1 MTGSW
6 ATEPI
11 FDSYLGVALAALILL
26 ALLLVGPRFGGIT
39 KRRRLIL
46 VGLRVCLVLLVL
58 VAMLQ
63 PSYVFTDSQ
72 PQTAVILVLF
82 DESQSMDQLGT
93 TGERTRWE
101 DQVNVLRSVEP
112 ILKGFDKNL
121 KIKVYSYDAELRF
134 RDWKSG
140 QLGIPAAAT
149 GRETDIGG
157 TLYEALQQNLGER
170 IASVVL
176 LGDGTQTAFAPR
188 IEIHQ
193 AGRELERL
201 GVPLYTV
208 PFGQQGNVEQAK
220 DLALEQL
227 PQQYTVFVKNQLT
240 IRAMVHARGYVNQ
253 QLPVTVRVVDEQD
266 KQVFQ
271 RTVQVL
277 AREDDQQVPIEID
290 YLPQQTGR
298 YLLSCKV
305 AEQPGELLVENNELT
320 AYLTV
325 LEGGIKV
332 LYLYGSRLGEQ
343 LELRHTIASSPD
355 MELVEQLV
363 SMRSRNDWPDQRT
376 RLLADEQFDVVI
388 LENLN
393 AQAISRSDLAVLEQ
407 QVGKGKGFVMIGGY
421 HSFGPGGYGG
431 TPVET
436 ILPIQID
443 RIERQDLGAAAT
455 VQNAFHL
462 SGQIPMVPTGRHPIT
477 RLVAET
483 ENQDRW
489 QLLPPL
495 NGANRF
501 SRVKANGRVLLQSS
515 GPEKHPLLIASEY
528 GAGRTVAFAGDSTWQ
543 WKRAGFEQEQRQFW
557 RQLILWLVHR
567 EDVVRR
573 DVWVQLTQRRYL
585 PGMPL
590 TFETGIRSTGGESL
604 AEAKLEVR
612 WIDPDGDAHTTRVTP
627 HDDHWQGTIEELRQP
642 GPYRIEVRAVV
653 DGKEVGKARADFH
666 VMDQQA
672 EKSNPR
678 ADIEQLSWLAG
689 FTQEQG
695 GKLVA
700 PEQVPALIKSLR
712 DQPPELKIEMET
724 KWQLGGSPL
733 DAWLFFL
740 VLVALLS
747 SEWFLRKRWGLV

>member
-6 ATEPI
+6 STEPI
-11 FDSYLGVALAALILL
+11 FGSYLGVVLATLALL

-39 KRRRLIL
+39 NRRQLIL
-46 VGLRVCLVLLVL
+46 VTLRIGLVLLL
-58 VAMLQ
+58 LLAMLQ

-72 PQTAVILVLF
+72 PQTAVILILF
-82 DESQSMDQLGT
+82 DESLSMDQLGT
-93 TGERTRWE
+93 TGEGTRWE
-101 DQVNVLRSVEP
+101 DQVKLLRSIEP
-112 ILKGFDKNL
+112 ILKDFDKNL
-121 KIKVYSYDAELRF
+121 KIKVYGYDTELHPRGGE
-134 RDWKSG
+134 SG
-140 QLGIPAAAT
+140 KLEIPAAAT

-170 IASVVL
+170 IACVIL

-201 GVPLYTV
+201 GVALYTV
-208 PFGQQGNVEQAK
+208 PFGQQGNVQQAK

-240 IRAMVHARGYVNQ
+240 VRALVHARGYVNQ
-253 QLPVTVRVVDEQD
+253 QLPVTVRVIDEQD
-266 KQVFQ
+266 QQVFQ

-277 AREDDQQVPIEID
+277 AREDDQLVPIEID
-290 YLPQQTGR
+290 YVPQQTGR

-363 SMRSRNDWPDQRT
+363 SMQSRTNWPDRRT
-376 RLLADEQFDVVI
+376 HLLADEQFDVII

-393 AQAISRSDLAVLEQ
+393 AQAVSGDDLAALEQ
-407 QVGKGKGFVMIGGY
+407 LVGKGKGFLMIGGY

-443 RIERQDLGAAAT
+443 PIERQALGATAT
-455 VQNAFHL
+455 VQSAFHL
-462 SGQIPMVPTGRHPIT
+462 SGQLPMVPTRPHPIT
-477 RLVAET
+477 RLATET
-483 ENQDRW
+483 ENRARW
-489 QLLPPL
+489 QSLPPL

-501 SRVKANGRVLLQSS
+501 SRIKANGRVLLESS
-515 GPEKHPLLIASEY
+515 GPEKHPLLVSSEY

-585 PGMPL
+585 PGTPL
-590 TFETGIRSTGGESL
+590 TFKTGIRSTGGESL
-604 AEAKLEVR
+604 TAAKLEVR
-612 WIDPDGDAHTTRVTP
+612 WIDPAGDSHSTRIVP
-627 HDDHWQGTIEELRQP
+627 HEDHWQGTIEDLREP
-642 GPYRIEVRAVV
+642 GSYRIEVRAVA
-653 DGKEVGKARADFH
+653 DGQELGKARADFH

-678 ADIEQLSWLAG
+678 ADIEQLNWLAQ

-700 PEQVPALIKSLR
+700 PEQVPALIKALR

-724 KWQLGGSPL
+724 KWQLGGSAL

-740 VLVALLS
+740 GIVALLS

>member
-6 ATEPI
+6 STEPI
-11 FDSYLGVALAALILL
+11 FGSYLGVVLATLTLL
-26 ALLLVGPRFGGIT
+26 ALLLVGPRFGRIT
-39 KRRRLIL
+39 KRRQLIL
-46 VGLRVCLVLLVL
+46 VTLRICLVLLVL
-58 VAMLQ
+58 LAMLQ

-82 DESQSMDQLGT
+82 DESLSMDQLGT
-93 TGERTRWE
+93 TGEGTRWE
-101 DQVNVLRSVEP
+101 DQVKVLRGVEP
-112 ILKGFDKNL
+112 ILRDFDKNL
-121 KIKVYSYDAELRF
+121 KIKVYGYDTELHP
-134 RDWKSG
+134 RDWESG
-140 QLGIPAAAT
+140 ELGIPTTAT

-208 PFGQQGNVEQAK
+208 PFGQQGNVQQAK

-240 IRAMVHARGYVNQ
+240 VRAMVHARGYVNQ
-253 QLPVTVRVVDEQD
+253 QLPVTVRVVDEQNQ
-266 KQVFQ
+266 QVFQ

-363 SMRSRNDWPDQRT
+363 SMQSRKNWPDQRT
-376 RLLADEQFDVVI
+376 RLLGDEQFDVII

-393 AQAISRSDLAVLEQ
+393 AQAVSGNDLAALEQ
-407 QVGKGKGFVMIGGY
+407 LVGKGKGFLMIGGY

-436 ILPIQID
+436 ILPVQID
-443 RIERQDLGAAAT
+443 PIERQDLGATAT
-455 VQNAFHL
+455 VQKAFHL
-462 SGQIPMVPTGRHPIT
+462 AGQLPMVPTGRHPIT
-477 RLVAET
+477 RLAAEG
-483 ENQDRW
+483 ENRARW
-489 QLLPPL
+489 QLLPAL

-501 SRVKANGRVLLQSS
+501 SRVKASGRVLLESG
-515 GPEKHPLLIASEY
+515 GPEKHPLLVSTEY

-543 WKRAGFEQEQRQFW
+543 WKRAGFEREQRQFW

-604 AEAKLEVR
+604 TAAKLEVR
-612 WIDPDGDAHTTRVTP
+612 WIDPDGDSHTTRVVP
-627 HDDHWQGTIEELRQP
+627 HEDHWQGTIEELRQP
-642 GPYRIEVRAVV
+642 GPYRIEVRAVA
-653 DGKEVGKARADFH
+653 DGQEVGQARADFH

-678 ADIEQLSWLAG
+678 ADIEQLNWLAG

-740 VLVALLS
+740 GIVTLLG